1 MPEKIMKDN
10 ESEKVVRYFCSMNSA
25 MKCLFYILPDK
36 SKITMFFS
44 SEVLDC
50 LFLSSKKKSTVYIVL
65 KDGVVGISFP
75 LNISYSFVG
84 NRLVFQLHS
93 VDLFEEL
100 VDLTFY
106 NCKKIK
112 RP

>member
-50 LFLSSKKKSTVYIVL
+50 LFLSSKKKSTVYIV
-65 KDGVVGISFP
+65 V
-75 LNISYSFVG
+75 
-84 NRLVFQLHS
+84 
-93 VDLFEEL
+93 
-100 VDLTFY
+100 
-106 NCKKIK
+106 CMA
-112 RP
+112 